1 MGCLYHT
8 PPFPGSELFKNEE
21 AKQFQELVM
30 ADDLKERVFSTIA
43 EQLFMWI
50 DSVYIQNLKADK
62 IPVQRAKG
70 SHKVPSLPRESLMGE
85 SIFSNPQTQE
95 YSQHIFDLIGLKG
108 EAKRWLLG

>member
-43 EQLFMWI
+43 EQLFM
-50 DSVYIQNLKADK
+50 
-62 IPVQRAKG
+62 
-70 SHKVPSLPRESLMGE
+70 
-85 SIFSNPQTQE
+85 
-95 YSQHIFDLIGLKG
+95 
-108 EAKRWLLG
+108 